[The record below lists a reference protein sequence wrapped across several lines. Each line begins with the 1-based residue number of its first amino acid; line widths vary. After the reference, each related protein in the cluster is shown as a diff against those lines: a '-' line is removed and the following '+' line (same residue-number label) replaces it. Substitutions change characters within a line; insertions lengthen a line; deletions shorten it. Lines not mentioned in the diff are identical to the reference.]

1 MAEAL
6 GVLGAIAA
14 ASQIAQQCIDIAK
27 MIASLYSK
35 IHDAPNS
42 IRSQIRLVDQLVAIT
57 RLIERNTS
65 LQTDWMASALTT
77 CLETTRQL
85 LDELSKI
92 STSAG
97 DGRVR
102 RVWRGL
108 VGLMVEEKLQGLFAQ
123 LEQGKSSSAVYIGT
137 IDA

>member
-1 MAEAL
+1 MAEVLA
-6 GVLGAIAA
+6 VLGAIAA
-14 ASQIAQQCIDIAK
+14 ASQITQQCIIIAK
-27 MIASLYSK
+27 IITGLYSK
-35 IHDAPNS
+35 IPDAPNS
-42 IRSQIRLVDQLVAIT
+42 IRSQIRQVEQLVTIT
-57 RLIERNTS
+57 SLIERNTS
-65 LQTDWMASALTT
+65 LQTDLMASALKT

-97 DGRVR
+97 DGRLR

-108 VGLMVEEKLQGLFAQ
+108 AGLMVEERLQGLFAQ
-123 LEQGKSSSAVYIGT
+123 LEQRKSSLAIYIGT

>member
-1 MAEAL
+1 MAEVL
-6 GVLGAIAA
+6 GVLGAVAA
-14 ASQIAQQCIDIAK
+14 ASQITQQCIHIAK
-27 MIASLYSK
+27 IITSLCSK
-35 IHDAPNS
+35 IRDAPNS
-42 IRSQIRLVDQLVAIT
+42 IRSQIVQVEQLIT
-57 RLIERNTS
+57 ITSLIECNTS
-65 LQTDWMASALTT
+65 LQTDLMASVLRT
-77 CLETTRQL
+77 CSETTRQL

-108 VGLMVEEKLQGLFAQ
+108 AGLMVEDKLQGLFAQ
-123 LEQGKSSSAVYIGT
+123 LEQRKSSLALHIGT

>member
-1 MAEAL
+1 MAEVL

-14 ASQIAQQCIDIAK
+14 ASQITQQCINIAQT
-27 MIASLYSK
+27 INSLYSK
-35 IHDAPNS
+35 IQDASNS
-42 IRSQIRLVDQLVAIT
+42 IRSQILQVEQLVTIT
-57 RLIERNTS
+57 SLIERNTF
-65 LQTDWMASALTT
+65 LQTDLMSPTLGRY
-77 CLETTRQL
+77 LETTWQL

-108 VGLMVEEKLQGLFAQ
+108 VGLMVAESCKDLLSN
-123 LEQGKSSSAVYIGT
+123 SSRGRAR
-137 IDA
+137 

>member
-27 MIASLYSK
+27 MIHSLYSK

-42 IRSQIRLVDQLVAIT
+42 IRSQIGLVEQLVTISS
-57 RLIERNTS
+57 LIEPNTS

-85 LDELSKI
+85 LHELSKI

-102 RVWRGL
+102 RVRKGL
-108 VGLMVEEKLQGLFAQ
+108 ANLMVEEKLQGLFAQ
-123 LEQGKSSSAVYIGT
+123 LEQRKSSLILYIGT
-137 IDA
+137 VDA

>member
-1 MAEAL
+1 MAEAF

-14 ASQIAQQCIDIAK
+14 ASQIAQQCIDIFK
-27 MIASLYSK
+27 MIYSLYSK

-42 IRSQIRLVDQLVAIT
+42 IRSQIGLVEQLVTIT
-57 RLIERNTS
+57 SLIERNNS
-65 LQTDWMASALTT
+65 LQTDSMTLALKT
-77 CLETTRQL
+77 CLETARQL

-102 RVWRGL
+102 RVWKGL
-108 VGLMVEEKLQGLFAQ
+108 VGSMVEEKLQGLFVQ
-123 LEQGKSSSAVYIGT
+123 LEQRKSLLVLSIVT
-137 IDA
+137 VDA

>member
-1 MAEAL
+1 MAEVLA
-6 GVLGAIAA
+6 VLGALAA
-14 ASQIAQQCIDIAK
+14 ASQITQQCIGIAK
-27 MIASLYSK
+27 IITSLYSR
-35 IHDAPNS
+35 IQDAPNG
-42 IRSQIRLVDQLVAIT
+42 IRSQILQIEQLIAIT
-57 RLIERNTS
+57 SLIERNIS
-65 LQTDWMASALTT
+65 LQTDLMVSALNT

-85 LDELSKI
+85 LEELSRI

-108 VGLMVEEKLQGLFAQ
+108 VGVMVEEKLQGLFAQ
-123 LEQGKSSSAVYIGT
+123 LEQRKSSLLLYIGT